1 MNVTVIS
8 HDGQSIDYGYAPDH
22 YASVNLF
29 YAQLLDRR
37 EIADY
42 SITR

>member
-8 HDGQSIDYGYAPDH
+8 NDGQSIDYGYAPEH

-37 EIADY
+37 EIAGY
-42 SITR
+42 TIKR